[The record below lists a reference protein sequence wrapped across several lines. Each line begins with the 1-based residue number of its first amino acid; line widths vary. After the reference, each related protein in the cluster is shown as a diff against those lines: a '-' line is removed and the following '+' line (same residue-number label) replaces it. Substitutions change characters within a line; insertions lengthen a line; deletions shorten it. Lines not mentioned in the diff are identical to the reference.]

1 MLHQTRANAGF
12 NGKLLDQVQLAKA
25 MTTSATLTAATS
37 YRFSGHETFP
47 CRYAWLPKAV
57 SHLRG
62 NPRLF
67 ADEDDA
73 MVRLGVGKNMVRAIR
88 FWADASG
95 VAATGEA
102 GMEVTGLGQ
111 AVFGPDGH
119 DPFLEDIRTL
129 WLMHW
134 MLSSAVEE
142 PLFAWH
148 YLLNYWHRTDFT
160 RTEVLET
167 FDRESQRLGKKL
179 SAVTLDHHFMT
190 FLHTYLPTR
199 GNKGEILEDNLDCPL
214 TELGFVVKVGDRTTT
229 DSGRRE
235 PIFAFRIEDKPEIS
249 PQLFIFCLDDYWR
262 KRRSTETTLAFR
274 DVAVGESSPGQ
285 VFKLP
290 EAAIRDR
297 LETIERDSDGAF
309 IYQESSALPQIVRQR
324 TPAQA
329 TLLTRIY
336 KTKL

>member
-1 MLHQTRANAGF
+1 MTAST
-12 NGKLLDQVQLAKA
+12 KSKA
-25 MTTSATLTAATS
+25 SNTF
-37 YRFSGHETFP
+37 RFSGHETFP

-57 SHLRG
+57 SHLNV

-73 MVRLGVGKNMVRAIR
+73 MVQLGVGKNMVRAIR

-95 VAATGEA
+95 VAASDETGM
-102 GMEVTGLGQ
+102 GVTDLGQ
-111 AVFGPDGH
+111 VVFGAHGH

-129 WLMHW
+129 WLVHW
-134 MLSSAVEE
+134 MLSSAVDE

-148 YLLNYWHRTDFT
+148 YLLNFWHRTDFT
-160 RTEVLET
+160 RSEVLQT
-167 FDRESQRLGKKL
+167 FDREAQRIGKKL
-179 SAVTLDHHFMT
+179 SPVTLDHHFTT

-199 GNKGEILEDNLDCPL
+199 GAKGEILEDNLDCPL

-235 PIFAFRIEDKPEIS
+235 PIFAFRVEEKPEIS
-249 PQLFIFCLDDYWR
+249 PQLFAYCLDDYWR
-262 KRRSTETTLAFR
+262 KRRFNETTLAFR

-290 EAAIRDR
+290 EAAVRDR
-297 LETIERDSDGAF
+297 LETIERDSDGVF
-309 IYQESSALPQIVRQR
+309 IYQESSALPQVVRR
-324 TPAQA
+324 STLTPT
-329 TLLTRIY
+329 TLLSRIY
-336 KTKL
+336 KTKN

>member
-1 MLHQTRANAGF
+1 MVANIT
-12 NGKLLDQVQLAKA
+12 KKA
-25 MTTSATLTAATS
+25 PS

-57 SHLRG
+57 SHLG
-62 NPRLF
+62 ENPRLF
-67 ADEDDA
+67 SDEDDA
-73 MVRLGVGKNMVRAIR
+73 MVHLGVGKNMVRAIR

-95 VAATGEA
+95 VAASGEA
-102 GMEVTGLGQ
+102 GMEVTDLGRS
-111 AVFGPDGH
+111 VFGPDGH

-129 WLMHW
+129 WLVHW

-160 RTEVLET
+160 RSEALQT
-167 FDRESQRLGKKL
+167 FDREAQRLGKRL
-179 SAVTLDHHFMT
+179 SPVTLDHHYTT

-199 GNKGEILEDNLDCPL
+199 GAKGEILEDNLDCPL
-214 TELGFVVKVGDRTTT
+214 TELGFIMKVGDRTTA

-235 PIFAFRIEDKPEIS
+235 PIFAFRIEDKPEVS
-249 PQLFIFCLDDYWR
+249 PQLFAYCLDDYWR
-262 KRRSTETTLAFR
+262 KRRATETTLAFR

-290 EAAIRDR
+290 EASVRDR
-297 LETIERDSDGAF
+297 LETIERDSDGVF
-309 IYQESSALPQIVRQR
+309 SYQESSAIPQVVRRR
-324 TPAQA
+324 TLSPTAMLA
-329 TLLTRIY
+329 RIY
-336 KTKL
+336 KTKY